1 MIAALSSETVSIGNG
16 MDMTELVFEREK
28 SSASG

>member
-16 MDMTELVFEREK
+16 RDMTELVFEREK
-28 SSASG
+28 SSASD